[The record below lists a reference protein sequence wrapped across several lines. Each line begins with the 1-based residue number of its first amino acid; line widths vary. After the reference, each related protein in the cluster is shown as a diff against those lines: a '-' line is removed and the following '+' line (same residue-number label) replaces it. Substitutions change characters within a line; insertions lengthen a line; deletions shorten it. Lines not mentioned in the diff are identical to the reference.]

1 MPTAPTLVGASVVT
15 INSGASGTTPTLG
28 PFQVGD
34 VVHILAGNEGNTNG
48 DAISS
53 VTTTFTNGGIAPLQN
68 HAAASN
74 CGAAAYTFTITAV
87 GSGTVTVTQ
96 TGALLHMDA
105 VILVHRGGVGA
116 TVTRSAIQMGSSRTL
131 AYTASQADSAL
142 AWAVFDWAAAAT
154 VAATPTATTHTT
166 STPGPSALP
175 AAAAVNPNY
184 TYYDELLD
192 DQTSTASTGY
202 GIGGTGTG
210 PFTIVVVEIQGT
222 GGGSTPNPFHPKPAS
237 RAPIFRAST
246 F

>member
-15 INSGASGTTPTLG
+15 VNSGSTATTPSLG

-34 VVHILAGNEGNTNG
+34 IVTVLAGNEGNTNG

-53 VTTTFTNGGIAPLQN
+53 VTTTFTNGGITSLQN
-68 HAAASN
+68 HPAASN
-74 CGAAAYTFTITAV
+74 CGGAAYTFTITAA

-105 VILVHRGGVGA
+105 VILVHRGGVAA

-175 AAAAVNPNY
+175 AAAQLNPNY

-202 GIGGTGTG
+202 GIGGSGTG

-222 GGGSTPNPFHPKPAS
+222 GGAVATPPELIMTTM
-237 RAPIFRAST
+237 RR
-246 F
+246 